1 MNGENIISVFRKV
14 TLKFGRMVS
23 QRDDSEDMRDAL
35 QEAFLRVWS
44 RRESLAD
51 ESHAEGLLTVTARNL
66 HIDSLRRR
74 SKHSGDISADE
85 APEKISPPS
94 EESVE
99 ELYNEIDTL
108 ADRILS
114 PRDKEILYHRDKD
127 GWDFDE
133 LAQYY
138 DLSVGNVRMI
148 VSRARNKIRMIYN
161 TRHNL

>member
-1 MNGENIISVFRKV
+1 
-14 TLKFGRMVS
+14 MVS

-66 HIDSLRRR
+66 RIDSLRRR
-74 SKHSGDISADE
+74 SEHFGDISADDTSDQLS
-85 APEKISPPS
+85 SPPD
-94 EESVE
+94 ESAE
-99 ELYNEIDTL
+99 ELYGEIDTL

-127 GWDFDE
+127 GWDFEE

-161 TRHNL
+161 TRHNQ